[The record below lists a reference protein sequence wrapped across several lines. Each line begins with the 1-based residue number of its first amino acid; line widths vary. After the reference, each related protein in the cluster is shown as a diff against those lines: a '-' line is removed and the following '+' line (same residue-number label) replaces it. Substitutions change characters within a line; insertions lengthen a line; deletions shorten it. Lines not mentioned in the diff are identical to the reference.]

1 MKVKI
6 CGIRDLDEL
15 KICISYA
22 DAVGFVTE
30 YPIEV
35 PWNLSRDDA
44 KELIART
51 PPFIFT
57 VVVTTGS
64 VEKIVEIAKHT
75 NANAI
80 QLHGNESVK
89 EVKGIRDE
97 LEGVKLIK
105 ALPVDAEADGPR
117 ILGQA
122 MPYAEVVDAMLLDSK
137 TDEMPAGT
145 GKTFNWEIAR
155 EIRERI
161 EKIGKPLIL
170 AGGLNSE
177 NVERAIQTVRPYALD
192 VISGV
197 ETNGRK
203 DERKVREFVRAA
215 KHML

>member
-1 MKVKI
+1 
-6 CGIRDLDEL
+6 
-15 KICISYA
+15 
-22 DAVGFVTE
+22 VGFVTE

-35 PWNLSRDDA
+35 PWNLSRDEA

-64 VEKIVEIAKHT
+64 VEKIVGIAKHT
-75 NANAI
+75 KANAI
-80 QLHGNESVK
+80 QLHGSESLK
-89 EVKGIRDE
+89 EVKRIRDE

-122 MPYAEVVDAMLLDSK
+122 MPYAEVVDAILLDSK

-177 NVERAIQTVRPYALD
+177 NVERAIQTVRPYAVD